1 MSDEATIEAV
11 SAQEM
16 AERCARAMW
25 DDDTASRGLGMTLE
39 AVSPGYSRL
48 SMTVRDDMA
57 NGHDN
62 CHGGFIFTLAD
73 SAFAFACNYNNLITV
88 AQGASIDYLAPAKR
102 GDRLTAIGE
111 ERSRGGRTGVY
122 DIRVENQDGRVVA
135 LFRGKSYQTRGRIVP
150 GLEVKE

>member
-1 MSDEATIEAV
+1 MSESTIERI

-25 DDDTASRGLGMTLE
+25 DDDYASRGLGMELE
-39 AVSPGYSRL
+39 EVHPGYARL
-48 SMTVRDDMA
+48 SMTVREDMV

-73 SAFAFACNYNNLITV
+73 SAFAFSCNYNNFVTV
-88 AQGASIDYLAPAKR
+88 AQGAGIDYLAPAKR

-122 DIRVENQDGRVVA
+122 DIRVENQDGQVVA
-135 LFRGKSYQTRGRIVP
+135 LFRGVLSTRAQMIP
-150 GLEVKE
+150 GLEVE